1 MKVLQIT
8 SSANAGSH
16 SRIADE
22 IGGILIEEGHES
34 YIAYGRNANKS
45 KSTLI
50 KIGNR
55 VDLNLHLI
63 KTRLFDLHGFGSKN
77 ATKSFIK
84 EVVKINPD
92 IIHLHNLHG
101 YYLNVGVLFR
111 YLKDTKK
118 PVVWTFHDCWPF
130 TGHCSYF
137 DSVNCFKWQIG
148 CDNCPIIHSY
158 PKSWFLDSSR
168 KNYSIKKELFTGL
181 SKLVVVS
188 PSEWMA
194 GFLRNSFFSNY
205 EIRVINNWVD
215 LKNFRPINNDE
226 IRTKYNLD
234 KKYVLGVASIWSKRK
249 GLDDFIKLRKI
260 LDLKLDIV
268 LVGLSM
274 EVIKSLPAGICG
286 ISRTDN
292 IEELASIY
300 SRAEALINPTYIDNF
315 PTINL
320 EALAC
325 GIPVVTYN
333 TGGSPESIDAFTGF
347 VVEKGDI
354 AGLLYSINTILEKGK
369 AYYLPYCSNK
379 AKESYGK
386 IDQVKDYMY
395 LYQSLLI

>member
-22 IGGILIEEGHES
+22 IGEILIEGGHES

-50 KIGNR
+50 KIGNK

-77 ATKSFIK
+77 ATKLFIK

-101 YYLNVGVLFR
+101 YYLNVEVLFK

-137 DSVNCFKWQIG
+137 DSVNCLKWKAG
-148 CDNCPIIHSY
+148 CDNCPIIHCY
-158 PKSWFLDSSR
+158 PKSWFFDNSR
-168 KNYSIKKELFTGL
+168 KNYRNKKELFNGL
-181 SKLVVVS
+181 RNLVVVS
-188 PSEWMA
+188 PSEWLA
-194 GFLRNSFFSNY
+194 SHLRNSFFSDY

-215 LKNFRPINNDE
+215 LKKFRPINNDE

-260 LDLKLDIV
+260 LDLKIEIV
-268 LVGLSM
+268 LVGLSP
-274 EVIKSLPAGICG
+274 EQIESLPADIRG
-286 ISRTDN
+286 ISRTKN
-292 IEELASIY
+292 NEELASIY
-300 SRAEALINPTYIDNF
+300 TMAEALINPTHIDNF
-315 PTINL
+315 PTVNL

-325 GIPVVTYN
+325 GTPVVTYN
-333 TGGSPESIDAFTGF
+333 TGGSPESVNAFTGF
-347 VVEKGDI
+347 IVEKGDI
-354 AGLLYSINTILEKGK
+354 PGLLSSVSKILEKGK
-369 AYYLPYCSNK
+369 AYYLPYCIGK
-379 AKESYGK
+379 AKESFGK
-386 IDQVKDYMY
+386 NHQVNGYVNI
-395 LYQSLLI
+395 YQSLLT